1 MISMGSLSLIQE
13 IDVTQ
18 LEDFQKVHLE
28 VFKDQLST
36 TIQLSGPTI
45 GATTCTAAAVAKAS
59 GVLFT
64 NAPGIIPDS
73 QDPQRP
79 IDQPVPAPPISGTS
93 GSQPLPEKRKRSK
106 KIYMCHQCSKEFPKK
121 TDYDDHMAK
130 YHKVGSLDLTC
141 SYCGKELSAKRSL
154 NTHVRTMHIKSFKY
168 PCPVL
173 NCDWRTD
180 AKGLLTTH
188 MVKKHGEEPNK
199 EYRCDLCHKLFD
211 GDNLLKRHEK
221 AAMCQV
227 TKNFECTQCAPPQVV
242 QIEGKDGHPHQEV
255 PHK

>member
-1 MISMGSLSLIQE
+1 
-13 IDVTQ
+13 
-18 LEDFQKVHLE
+18 
-28 VFKDQLST
+28 
-36 TIQLSGPTI
+36 
-45 GATTCTAAAVAKAS
+45 
-59 GVLFT
+59 
-64 NAPGIIPDS
+64 
-73 QDPQRP
+73 
-79 IDQPVPAPPISGTS
+79 
-93 GSQPLPEKRKRSK
+93 
-106 KIYMCHQCSKEFPKK
+106 MCDQCSKEFPKK

-154 NTHVRTMHIKSFKY
+154 NTHVRTMHMKSFKY

-227 TKNFECTQCAPPQVV
+227 TKNFECTQCAPHRWFKLRENMVIHIKKYHTNDLDRLTCAKCKKLFGDKSALTNHMV
-242 QIEGKDGHPHQEV
+242 LHRGAEVLAKARRLREARDRKIASGKV
-255 PHK
+255 PPKRKRGRPSKSAPPKIIPSASPKPKPTKGRGKGTSK